1 MSIEVELQ
9 LDSMLIY
16 NKFVVELVPNMAELL
31 RKGSRIRTDPKGVRP
46 DLDATMIKSN
56 WITRNHTQW
65 LELNPIRY

>member
-56 WITRNHTQW
+56 
-65 LELNPIRY
+65 